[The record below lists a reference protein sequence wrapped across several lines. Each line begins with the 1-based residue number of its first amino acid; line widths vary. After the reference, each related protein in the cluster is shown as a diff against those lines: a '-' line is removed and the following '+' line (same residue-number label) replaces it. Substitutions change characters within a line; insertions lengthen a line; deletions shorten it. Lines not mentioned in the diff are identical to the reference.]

1 MGTPSGS
8 GRASDIPPDLQ
19 KERETFVRTFLKRG
33 VEITEELIRENQ
45 ELRQDLDQLRHE
57 NARLR
62 AQIASEDAIRDL
74 LSTVETLEKER
85 KSLLSRSEE
94 LQLSKQTHEDRYAQL
109 EQELN
114 DLASLYVA
122 SNQLNGTLALRRVV
136 RHIQELLEQLIGAK
150 SFVVYVLQENRQLV
164 PIASQGLDESALGP
178 VTVGEGRIGDAVLTG
193 LVFVEPDATVEGTIR
208 QPLAAIPLMADGQP
222 VGAIAVVQLFEQ
234 KRGWASVD
242 EELFKLLGAQAST
255 ALIAASLYT
264 VEEGPL
270 AALAGIQDKLRS
282 PKSVTVPT

>member
-1 MGTPSGS
+1 MDKTR
-8 GRASDIPPDLQ
+8 GRASDVPPDLQ
-19 KERETFVRTFLKRG
+19 KERESFVRTFLKRG

-45 ELRQDLDQLRHE
+45 ELRGDLSQLQDE

-74 LSTVETLEKER
+74 LATVETLERER
-85 KSLLSRSEE
+85 RSLLSRSEE
-94 LQLSKQTHEDRYAQL
+94 LQRTTQTHEDRYAQM
-109 EQELN
+109 EQEIN

-150 SFVVYVLQENRQLV
+150 AFVIYVMQQDRMLV
-164 PIASQGLDESALGP
+164 PIASQGLDEASLGP
-178 VTVGEGRIGDAVLTG
+178 LVVGEGRVGDAVLTG
-193 LVFVEPDATVEGTIR
+193 LVFIEPDASMAGSLER
-208 QPLAAIPLMADGQP
+208 PLVAIPLITDGHA

-234 KRGWASVD
+234 KRGWAPVD
-242 EELFKLLGAQAST
+242 VELFKLLGAQAST
-255 ALIAASLYT
+255 ALIAASLYP

-270 AALAGIQDKLRS
+270 PALADIQEKLRNPRS
-282 PKSVTVPT
+282 ATVPT

>member
-1 MGTPSGS
+1 VS
-8 GRASDIPPDLQ
+8 RASDIPPDLQ
-19 KERETFVRTFLKRG
+19 KEREVFVRTFLKRG

-45 ELRQDLDQLRHE
+45 ELRGDLVQLQDE

-74 LSTVETLEKER
+74 LATVETLERER
-85 KSLLSRSEE
+85 RSLLSKSEE
-94 LQLSKQTHEDRYAQL
+94 LQRTTDSHEDRYAQM
-109 EQELN
+109 EQEIN

-136 RHIQELLEQLIGAK
+136 RHIQELLEQLIGAR
-150 SFVVYVLQENRQLV
+150 SFVIYVMQQDRTLV
-164 PIASQGLDESALGP
+164 PIASQGLDEASLGP
-178 VTVGEGRIGDAVLTG
+178 LAVGEGRVGDAVLTG
-193 LVFVEPDATVEGTIR
+193 LVYIEPDVSVVGSVAR
-208 QPLAAIPLMADGQP
+208 PLVAIPLITDGHV

-234 KRGWASVD
+234 KRGWAPVD

-255 ALIAASLYT
+255 ALIAASLYP

-270 AALAGIQDKLRS
+270 PALADIQEKLRN
-282 PKSVTVPT
+282 PRPATVPT

>member
-1 MGTPSGS
+1 M
-8 GRASDIPPDLQ
+8 GRASDVPPDLQ

-45 ELRQDLDQLRHE
+45 ELRQDLLELQTE

-62 AQIASEDAIRDL
+62 AQIASDNAIRDL

-85 KSLLSRSEE
+85 KSLLTHSEE
-94 LQLSKQTHEDRYAQL
+94 LKRTTQTHEDRYTQL

-150 SFVVYVLQENRQLV
+150 TFVIYVMQENRTLV
-164 PIASQGLDESALGP
+164 PIASQGLDEASLVP
-178 VTVGEGRIGDAVLTG
+178 LKSGEGRVGESVLTG
-193 LVFVEPDATVEGTIR
+193 LVYMQPDATVAGSIAE
-208 QPLAAIPLMADGQP
+208 PLAAIPLIADGHV
-222 VGAIAVVQLFEQ
+222 VGVIGVIQLLEQ

-270 AALAGIQDKLRS
+270 AALSDIQEKLRS
-282 PKSVTVPT
+282 PRPVTAPT

>member
-1 MGTPSGS
+1 M
-8 GRASDIPPDLQ
+8 GRASDVPPDLQ

-45 ELRQDLDQLRHE
+45 ELRQDLLELQTE

-62 AQIASEDAIRDL
+62 AQIASEDAIREL

-94 LQLSKQTHEDRYAQL
+94 LQRTSQTHEDRYTQL

-150 SFVVYVLQENRQLV
+150 SFVVYVMQENRTLV
-164 PIASQGLDESALGP
+164 PIASQGLDEAQLAPLSS
-178 VTVGEGRIGDAVLTG
+178 GEGRVGESVLTG
-193 LVFVEPDATVEGTIR
+193 LVYMQPDATAAGTIAE
-208 QPLAAIPLMADGQP
+208 PLAAIPLITDGHV
-222 VGAIAVVQLFEQ
+222 VGAIALVQLLEQ

-270 AALAGIQDKLRS
+270 AALSDIQEKLRS
-282 PKSVTVPT
+282 PRPVTVPT

>member
-1 MGTPSGS
+1 M

-19 KERETFVRTFLKRG
+19 KEREVFVRTFLKRG

-45 ELRQDLDQLRHE
+45 ELRAELVDLQTE

-62 AQIASEDAIRDL
+62 AQIASEDAIREL
-74 LSTVETLEKER
+74 LVTVENLERER
-85 KSLLSRSEE
+85 RSLLSRSEE
-94 LQLSKQTHEDRYAQL
+94 LQQRTQFNQDRFVQL

-150 SFVVYVLQENRQLV
+150 AFVVYVMQPDRVLV
-164 PIASQGLDESALGP
+164 PIASQGLDESKLGP
-178 VTVGEGRIGDAVLTG
+178 IAPGEGRTGEAVLTG
-193 LVFVEPDATVEGTIR
+193 LVYIQPDASVAGTVQ
-208 QPLAAIPLMADGQP
+208 QPLAAIPLIADGHV
-222 VGAIAVVQLFEQ
+222 VGVIAVVQLFEQ

-264 VEEGPL
+264 VEDGPL
-270 AALAGIQDKLRS
+270 AALSDIQEKLRPAS
-282 PKSVTVPT
+282 AAT

>member
-1 MGTPSGS
+1 M
-8 GRASDIPPDLQ
+8 GRASDVPPDLQ

-45 ELRQDLDQLRHE
+45 ELREDLANLQNE

-62 AQIASEDAIRDL
+62 AQLASEDAIRDL
-74 LSTVETLEKER
+74 LGAVETLEKER
-85 KSLLSRSEE
+85 KALLSHSEE
-94 LQLSKQTHEDRYAQL
+94 QLKRTRTTEARYEQL

-114 DLASLYVA
+114 DMASLYVA

-136 RHIQELLEQLIGAK
+136 RHIQELLEQLIGAEA
-150 SFVVYVLQENRQLV
+150 FAVYVMQGDGTLM
-164 PIASQGLDESALGP
+164 PIASQGLPDDALGP
-178 VTVGEGRIGDAVLTG
+178 ILSGQGRVGEAALTG
-193 LVFVEPDATVEGTIR
+193 LVYIQADTSVEGSVER
-208 QPLAAIPLMADGQP
+208 PLAAIPLVTDGHV

-264 VEEGPL
+264 VEDGPL
-270 AALAGIQDKLRS
+270 AALSNIHEKLHAPRPVAAQS
-282 PKSVTVPT
+282 